1 MVRVDKKGRKGEL
14 KQVTAR
20 DIVYMLLPVI
30 SISALILAW
39 YLVSSYRPDMVP
51 TMQATWS
58 RLLLLVEK
66 PIMRVS
72 FAGHIFYSLRRV
84 ILALLCAIV
93 LGLAFGIVIG
103 WNRKLDC
110 FFGTIFNVI
119 RPIPPIAWVPLI
131 TIAFGIGEFPKVLIV
146 FISAFMP
153 IVVNTRSSIQGV
165 EEMYL
170 DVGTLFDA
178 NRSQMLWEVA
188 MPSAIP
194 GIIAGIK
201 TATSAAW
208 MAVLAAEML
217 GAKSGVGFLVS
228 RGMDGNDMP
237 LVLVAM
243 ITIGV
248 VGALL
253 SVFTTF
259 VERLLC
265 PWMKIK

>member
-1 MVRVDKKGRKGEL
+1 MVRVDKKGRKGEFKEL
-14 KQVTAR
+14 TAK
-20 DIVYMLLPVI
+20 DVVYMVLPVI
-30 SISALILAW
+30 SIAFLLLLW
-39 YLVSSYRPDMVP
+39 YLVSSRRPDMFP
-51 TMQATWS
+51 TMEAAWK
-58 RLLLLVEK
+58 RLMLLMEK
-66 PIMRVS
+66 PVMRVS
-72 FAGHIFYSLRRV
+72 YLGHILYSLKRV
-84 ILALLCAIV
+84 VLALLSAII

-103 WNRKLDC
+103 WNKKLDC
-110 FFGTIFNVI
+110 FFGTVFNVI

-131 TIAFGIGEFPKVLIV
+131 TIAFGIGEFSKVLVV

-153 IVVNTRSSIQGV
+153 IVVNTRASIQNV

-178 NRSQMLWEVA
+178 SKSQMLWEVA

-228 RGMDGNDMP
+228 RGMDGNDMA

-248 VGALL
+248 IGALL
-253 SVFTTF
+253 SVFTSF